1 MNPRSPQHDSGAA
14 HGRILVVVALLSVAG
29 LAAAVVLTAHRRTSL
44 DRMLATPP
52 PATVADLAT
61 SGPPPASTIALPVT
75 VALAPLAAR
84 LEKAVPTSFGSLNQ
98 RLPVRGVQGLTLALE
113 LRRAPFRVSFV
124 GDQAVVHAT
133 VTYALKAWYR
143 SPFGVL
149 TAACGN
155 GGPKDPRLS
164 LTVRGPIRIEPDW
177 SLHTHARLSELRPA
191 SSSPRDR
198 CRVTGLGLDITNEVV
213 QQART
218 YLESQAAALDTALAR
233 VDVRTPVIQGW
244 HALEQP
250 VPLADS
256 LWMLVH
262 PESVRRGPVR
272 GLGDS
277 VTIAFGLQARPTVV
291 VGAPPAA
298 SDVPLPT
305 LDSGTVSPRFDVRV
319 QGRAGYAEA
328 TRLLQRELGGTRVRE
343 VSRTLVLDS
352 LRIFGI
358 GGGKLAVEVRVSG
371 DAAARLY
378 LTGTPRLD
386 PATGEITIPDLAFDI
401 RTRDVALKAASWL
414 LGNQLLNVL
423 RHEARWPTPADVAR
437 MRAQLQQGLNR
448 PLSPGLSVR
457 GTVDSLRV
465 DGVQATRAAL
475 VLRASAIGTAALRVT
490 RY

>member
-1 MNPRSPQHDSGAA
+1 MLAIVAVLAVAA
-14 HGRILVVVALLSVAG
+14 LSVAVV
-29 LAAAVVLTAHRRTSL
+29 AVAHRRTA
-44 DRMLATPP
+44 RGKMLTTPP

-61 SGPPPASTIALPVT
+61 SGPPPPSSVALPVT
-75 VALAPLAAR
+75 VALGPLAAR
-84 LEKAVPTSFGSLNQ
+84 LEKAVPKHFGSLDQ
-98 RLPVRGVQGLTLALE
+98 RLPVRGVQGLTLALQ
-113 LRRAPFRVSFV
+113 LSRAPFQVSFV

-133 VTYALKAWYR
+133 VTYALKAWYH

-191 SSSPRDR
+191 SSKPRDR

-233 VDVRTPVIQGW
+233 VDVRTPVSRGW
-244 HALEQP
+244 QALEQP
-250 VPLADS
+250 VPLGDS
-256 LWMLVH
+256 LWLLVH
-262 PESVRRGPVR
+262 PESVRRGPVH

-277 VTIAFGLQARPTVV
+277 VRITLGLRARPTVV

-305 LDSGTVSPRFDVRV
+305 LDSGAVSPRFDVRV
-319 QGRAGYAEA
+319 AGRAGYEEA

-343 VSRTLVLDS
+343 VGRTLVLDS
-352 LRIFGI
+352 LKVFGI
-358 GGGKLAVEVRVSG
+358 GGGKLAVEVRVG
-371 DAAARLY
+371 GAASARLY

-386 PATGEITIPDLAFDI
+386 PATGQITIPDLDFDI
-401 RTRDVALKAASWL
+401 RTRDLALKAESWL
-414 LGNQLLNVL
+414 LGDRLRDLL
-423 RHEARWPTPADVAR
+423 RDQARWPTPADIAR
-437 MRAQLQQGLNR
+437 MRAQLQGGLNR
-448 PLSPGLSVR
+448 KLSPGLSVQ
-457 GTVDSLRV
+457 GAVDSLRV
-465 DGVQATRAAL
+465 DAVQATRAAIM
-475 VLRASAIGTAALRVT
+475 LRASAIGTASLRVT